1 MVRLPRSYWRS
12 RLPTNLGRLVA
23 ADSADRVADEQA
35 DLLVLLWRAGGC
47 PGNGGGN
54 CAGFNNGGSGSRGD
68 ADELE
73 REVGAAGKSAE
84 LRGHLLKERCAKDAF
99 A

>member
-54 CAGFNNGGSGSRGD
+54 CAGLTTVAVDPEGMPMSWNARSVPLGRAPSC
-68 ADELE
+68 
-73 REVGAAGKSAE
+73 VVTY
-84 LRGHLLKERCAKDAF
+84 
-99 A
+99 